1 MSEKKLNETKSELN
15 AQINKVENPALLS
28 YLLDLLKLASSPD
41 LNDGKKKALASIFS
55 GIDVLAGNY
64 DAE

>member
-1 MSEKKLNETKSELN
+1 MSEKNLNEIKSKLNAE
-15 AQINKVENPALLS
+15 INKVENADLLS

-41 LNDGKKKALASIFS
+41 LNDGKKQALASIFS

-64 DAE
+64 DTE